1 MFADYNS
8 LFNDGDNDNKIPD
21 PIIKAMSRDLPEG
34 FKYELADEETL
45 IMVPEREEGFNLS
58 LDIPNIDLDF
68 IDSKK
73 DFWEFLYR
81 SQTKFKVTNEKIRI
95 NGEEVEVAKILTT
108 PFEDGKTELFLVPPP
123 FPDPFTL
130 PLTLEDGE
138 EIYLTIKRQPFADL
152 KKSLFKSIGMESLN
166 LSYIIDEE
174 KHSMSMKYKLN
185 LDKAHNI
192 EELIKVLKL
201 AKALLEGR
209 VKIEDIP
216 LKVDENLRN
225 DKEDLEKLLE
235 FWERLN
241 DVSKKLA
248 IEFPPREKVSYSD
261 MQVVNNLYDSL
272 ILGNVLKESIL
283 EYEWS
288 FEFSEE
294 PNLDLID
301 KHKGIALRVNAPQ
314 ILEVLNQKIEVWA
327 SILLKNVK
335 VDSIKKVLDK
345 EFTYIVKSLPYG
357 KKEIDQQIKYYRNY
371 EQIPNCEKNI
381 LEGMEK

>member
-81 SQTKFKVTNEKIRI
+81 SQRKFKVTNEKIRI
-95 NGEEVEVAKILTT
+95 NGEEVEVSKILTS
-108 PFEDGKTELFLVPPP
+108 PFQAGNTEFFIVPPP
-123 FPDPFTL
+123 FPAPFKL

-138 EIYLTIKRQPFADL
+138 EICLKIKRQPLADL
-152 KKSLFKSIGMESLN
+152 KKSLFKSIGTESLN

-174 KHSMSMKYKLN
+174 KHSMSMKYKLK
-185 LDKAHNI
+185 LDKADNI
-192 EELIKVLKL
+192 EELISVLKL
-201 AKALLEGR
+201 TKALLEGR
-209 VKIEDIP
+209 VKIGDAP

-225 DKEDLEKLLE
+225 DKEDLEILLE
-235 FWERLN
+235 FWKRLN
-241 DVSKKLA
+241 EVSKKLD

-283 EYEWS
+283 EYECHL
-288 FEFSEE
+288 EFSEE
-294 PNLDLID
+294 PNLDLLD

-314 ILEVLNQKIEVWA
+314 ILEVLNQKIEVWV
-327 SILLKNVK
+327 SILFKNVK
-335 VDSIKKVLDK
+335 AESIEKVPNE
-345 EFTYIVKSLPYG
+345 EFAYIIKFIPYE
-357 KKEIDQQIKYYRNY
+357 KKEIEQQIKYYKKY
-371 EQIPNCEKNI
+371 EQILNYEKNI

>member
-8 LFNDGDNDNKIPD
+8 LFNDGDNDNKIPE

-58 LDIPNIDLDF
+58 LNIPNNDLDF

-73 DFWEFLYR
+73 DFREFLYR

-123 FPDPFTL
+123 FPDPFKL

-138 EIYLTIKRQPFADL
+138 EVCLTIKRQPLADL
-152 KKSLFKSIGMESLN
+152 KKLLFKSIGMESLN

-185 LDKAHNI
+185 LDKADNI

-201 AKALLEGR
+201 AKALLEGS
-209 VKIEDIP
+209 VKIGDTP
-216 LKVDENLRN
+216 LKVDGNLRN
-225 DKEDLEKLLE
+225 DKEDLEILLE
-235 FWERLN
+235 FWKRLN
-241 DVSKKLA
+241 EVSKKLA

-283 EYEWS
+283 EYECHL
-288 FEFSEE
+288 EFSEE
-294 PNLDLID
+294 PNLDLLD

-327 SILLKNVK
+327 SILFKNVK
-335 VDSIKKVLDK
+335 AESIEKVPNE
-345 EFTYIVKSLPYG
+345 EFAYIIKFIPYE
-357 KKEIDQQIKYYRNY
+357 KKEIEQQIKYYKKY
-371 EQIPNCEKNI
+371 EQIPNYEKNI